1 MEPQSFF
8 EVIHSFFT
16 NSYVEAMATIMSLL
30 AVLMPNYVT
39 FLLTILTQVLMIGI
53 PSHLYQDNTRKRL
66 DYYIL
71 ASFLLLAIVV
81 SCLLY
86 KVYLTVAYENIVDL
100 RSWGVYADQDS
111 TNELNVFLTFFYET
125 LAIALLLAELY
136 TTKTI

>member
-1 MEPQSFF
+1 
-8 EVIHSFFT
+8 
-16 NSYVEAMATIMSLL
+16 MATILSLF

-81 SCLLY
+81 FCMLY
-86 KVYLTVAYENIVDL
+86 KVYLTIASESIVDL
-100 RSWGVYADQDS
+100 QSWGVYADQNS
-111 TNELNVFLTFFYET
+111 ANQLNVFLTFFYET
-125 LAIALLLAELY
+125 LAIALLLAEFY
-136 TTKTI
+136 ITKTI